1 MMLSVLRGAIDR
13 CARIAKQN
21 RLAQLASDI
30 VLVRRCAL
38 AGLAGPPGGGEAT
51 ATVAPVAALL
61 GVFDLIT
68 SLNSCTL
75 TTRI

>member
-61 GVFDLIT
+61 GVFT
-68 SLNSCTL
+68 
-75 TTRI
+75 